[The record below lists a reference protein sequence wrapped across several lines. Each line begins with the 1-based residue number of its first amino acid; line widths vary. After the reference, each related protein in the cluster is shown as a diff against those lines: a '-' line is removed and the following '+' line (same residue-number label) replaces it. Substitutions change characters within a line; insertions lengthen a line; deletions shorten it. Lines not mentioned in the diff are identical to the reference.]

1 MDGRSPAPLPGYTR
15 DPTLASGRGRDAA
28 APGTPRATSQL
39 KVAGTP
45 ALRRAAVPPGRT
57 RPGPLPRTW
66 AASPY
71 LSRRRA
77 RRALPFASALPQDG
91 GRGRRAQPP
100 SALIGCGPRGAAR
113 PRPLPAGWLRR
124 GRATSAALCPQPR
137 APLPP
142 GAACAARSGNHPDP
156 NPGNHPNPGNYPDPH
171 PAPLFPPA
179 ATPGS
184 AIMAS
189 MEENFP
195 RGGIQKKP
203 AKGKTPKP
211 KSERDN
217 LFDVQHE
224 EKSQKRKRSQKDQ
237 EKQKRFKAD
246 KTVKA
251 AVKDNVMN
259 IGPLTVEALSE
270 GMLLL
275 GCIKEVSDYELA
287 ISLPNGLSGFVPVTQ
302 ISDAY
307 SKLLTKQVAQG
318 EVPEELNSL
327 PDIFSPGTLVR
338 CIVTSVEKSD
348 DGRRSVKLSIDPEKV
363 NKSLNSTALTAGMV
377 LSGSVL
383 SVEDHGYLID
393 IGIAGTHAFL
403 PHQKAKNYIKAVK
416 KGPDLKIGQNLNC
429 LIVEVK
435 NEGRVVSLSI
445 DRSEVA
451 ASIAT
456 ERQNWTLS
464 NLLPGL
470 VVKARVQKVFP
481 LGMKVTFLSYFT
493 GIVDFMHTD
502 PEKSMSYSP
511 DQVVKACVLSVHPTS
526 RAVRLT
532 LRPPFLHAGGA
543 PRQLPAQRMGA
554 VVEEATVKAFYK
566 QFGAIFELDDGTL
579 AFARLKHL
587 SKTRKSFK
595 PGAFQEGCKHKCRI
609 IAYSLMDEMCI
620 VSLKHQIIEARF
632 LQYQDI
638 HSGDVV
644 QGKVL
649 SLKPIGMQVKVA
661 DGIRGLVPSLH
672 LSDVILKQPEKK
684 YNIGDEVKCRVL
696 ECNPEG
702 KKLILTL
709 KKSLVQSKLPVLSNY
724 EDAKPGLITHGFVVC
739 AREFGCIVKFYN
751 DVKGL
756 VPKNELGSEPISC
769 PDKVFYEGQVLK
781 VMVLKC
787 EPQQERLL
795 LSFRLSSKPGPEDKW
810 KCTPKEK
817 QEVKYQIGEIVDVRI
832 LKKKDNGLEV
842 SILEDEDNVVAWIPM
857 LHLSDF
863 VDISKL
869 LWHCLREG
877 DVLPRVMYLS
887 AKGEHLILSRKSA
900 VISAVQEE
908 KVVRNFSEI
917 QPGMLL
923 TGYVR
928 NVMPFGVFVEFP
940 FGVTGLAPKVSMSDK
955 FVTDTKDHFV
965 VGQTV
970 IAKVMSTDEEKQRVL
985 LNLKVSE
992 CSSGD
997 SASESFDLLNQYF
1010 KELKEIR
1017 DLLRRGEPSIC
1028 ELVPG
1033 KRVHLVVQDVRED
1046 GSALFSGSPV
1056 TGLTVTATRYHLGD
1070 KNIAPG
1076 EKRKVLVLHVD
1087 ALTSEVYVS
1096 LREELLKQRPK
1107 RRLRENSQHS
1117 VVVEHITEHFA
1128 IASLLETG
1136 QLAAVPIA
1144 CHFNDTFRFDSEKL
1158 RVGQKISATLKA
1170 VKENNHGVLLAVQ
1183 GPAKKNVFVRVR
1195 NESETA
1201 LEEMLPAVKHSLS
1214 PGDVVTGT
1222 VKSVKPTHVT
1232 VAIDDKLTGSIH
1244 ASRILDEVP
1253 IGSFPTSTLKAG
1265 QKVTAR
1271 VIGGRDVNTH
1281 RCLPITHPHF
1291 TQSIPEL
1298 SIRPSEQEG
1307 EFTAMLNLKEE
1318 SSLKQLG
1325 LYNVGQIVTCFVKKY
1340 NMLKNWLEVEV
1351 APDIR
1356 GRVPHLLLSLS
1367 TKVLKHPEKSFK
1379 NGQAISATVTGTD
1392 ATERNLCLSLTGI
1405 QSLEQDT
1412 ISVGMVTKVTPH
1424 VGLTIALPGGKTG
1437 KVSIFHLNDTYTD
1450 NPLGNFKVGKIVRCY
1465 ILSNENGKIQL
1476 SLRQSR
1482 LNPKINSK
1490 VEDIEI
1496 TSIKDVKKGQL
1507 VRGYVKS
1514 ITPSGVFFGLSTSLL
1529 GRILFQN
1536 VSPYFVQKHSLYK
1549 KYLPEGKLLTAKVLG
1564 VNRKEKHIE
1573 LSLLPEDT
1581 GMPSVLPESLGLPQ
1595 YGAEKEKREADYEEK
1610 GEQPKLKTKKR
1621 RGNDESGQEAK
1632 PKKRK
1637 ICQADENDSG
1647 IEVYYREEEEDDQE
1661 EEAAKK
1667 KSMVRKPGEAPRLQ
1681 VSVGFSWEED
1691 NAMDIPVLDQKEESS
1706 ESSEDE
1712 EDTQS
1717 KLKKRTKK
1725 EKELEKQ
1732 KKEKELCKVEA
1743 ALMDPSRQPQS
1754 ADDFDRLVLG
1764 SPNSSILWLQYMAF
1778 HLQATEIEKARAV
1791 AERALKT
1798 ISFREEQEKLNV
1810 WVALLNL
1817 ENMYGTEETLM
1828 KVFERAV
1835 QYNEPLKVFQHL
1847 CDIYAS
1853 SEKYKQAEELYHTML
1868 KRFRQEKSVWLKYA
1882 SFLLKQGQAE
1892 ATHRLLERALKALP
1906 TKEHVDVI
1914 SRFAQ
1919 LEFHSGDTEHAKA
1932 LFESTLSSYPKRTD
1946 IWSIYMDI
1954 MIKHGSQKE
1963 VRDIFERVIHL
1974 SLAPKK
1980 MKFFFKRY
1988 LDYEKKFGTAES
2000 VLAVKRAAL
2009 EYVETKSSLAD
2020 T

>member
-1 MDGRSPAPLPGYTR
+1 
-15 DPTLASGRGRDAA
+15 
-28 APGTPRATSQL
+28 
-39 KVAGTP
+39 
-45 ALRRAAVPPGRT
+45 
-57 RPGPLPRTW
+57 
-66 AASPY
+66 
-71 LSRRRA
+71 
-77 RRALPFASALPQDG
+77 
-91 GRGRRAQPP
+91 
-100 SALIGCGPRGAAR
+100 
-113 PRPLPAGWLRR
+113 
-124 GRATSAALCPQPR
+124 
-137 APLPP
+137 
-142 GAACAARSGNHPDP
+142 
-156 NPGNHPNPGNYPDPH
+156 
-171 PAPLFPPA
+171 
-179 ATPGS
+179 
-184 AIMAS
+184 MAS

-203 AKGKTPKP
+203 AEGKTPKP
-211 KSERDN
+211 KLEKDN
-217 LFDVQHE
+217 LFDVRYFLTAFPLLSLTCQDTHSMVFFLL
-224 EKSQKRKRSQKDQ
+224 SQ
-237 EKQKRFKAD
+237 
-246 KTVKA
+246 
-251 AVKDNVMN
+251 
-259 IGPLTVEALSE
+259 ALSE

-275 GCIKEVSDYELA
+275 GCIKEVTDYELA
-287 ISLPNGLSGFVPVTQ
+287 VSLPNGLSGFVPVTQ

-307 SKLLTKQVAQG
+307 GKLLTKQVAQG
-318 EVPEELNSL
+318 ELLEELNSL
-327 PDIFSPGTLVR
+327 PDMFSPGTLVR
-338 CIVTSVEKSD
+338 CIVTSIEKGD
-348 DGRRSVKLSIDPEKV
+348 DGRRSVKLSIDPKKV
-363 NKSLNSTALTAGMV
+363 NKGLNSTALAAGML
-377 LSGSVL
+377 LSGSVM

-393 IGIAGTHAFL
+393 IGVTGTHAFL
-403 PHQKAKNYIKAVK
+403 PNQKAKTYIKALK

-435 NEGRVVSLSI
+435 NEGRVVCLSV

-470 VVKARVQKVFP
+470 VVKARVQKLAP
-481 LGMKVTFLSYFT
+481 LGMKLTFLSYFT
-493 GIVDFMHTD
+493 GIVDFMHMD

-511 DQVVKACVLSVHPTS
+511 DQVVRACVLSVHPTS
-526 RAVRLT
+526 RVVRLT
-532 LRPPFLHAGGA
+532 LLPSFLHAGGA
-543 PRQLPAQRMGA
+543 PRQLPGQRMGA
-554 VVEEATVKAFYK
+554 VLEEATVKAFYK
-566 QFGAIFELDDGTL
+566 QFGAVFELDDGTL

-595 PGAFQEGCKHKCRI
+595 PGAFKEGYKHKCRI
-609 IAYSLMDEMCI
+609 IDYSLMDEMCI
-620 VSLKHQIIEARF
+620 VSLKHQIIEAQF

-638 HSGDVV
+638 HTGDVV

-739 AREFGCIVKFYN
+739 AREFGCIMKFYN

-795 LSFRLSSKPGPEDKW
+795 LSFKLTSKPGPEDKW

-817 QEVKYQIGEIVDVRI
+817 QEIVDVKI
-832 LKKKDNGLEV
+832 CKKKDNGLEV

-863 VDISKL
+863 VATSKL
-869 LWHCLREG
+869 LWQSLQEG

-887 AKGEHLILSRKSA
+887 DKGENIHVFLIRKSA

-908 KVVRNFSEI
+908 QVVRSFSEI

-970 IAKVMSTDEEKQRVL
+970 IAKVMSIDEEKQRVL

-997 SASESFDLLNQYF
+997 SAAESFALLNQYF
-1010 KELKEIR
+1010 KELKEIK
-1017 DLLRRGEPSIC
+1017 DLLKRDPSIC

-1033 KRVHLVVQDVRED
+1033 KRVHLIVQDVRED
-1046 GSALFSGSPV
+1046 GSALFSGSPA
-1056 TGLTVTATRYHLGD
+1056 TGWTVTATRYHLGD
-1070 KNIAPG
+1070 KKIARG
-1076 EKRKVLVLHVD
+1076 EKRKALILHVD
-1087 ALTSEVYVS
+1087 ALKCEVYVS
-1096 LREELLKQRPK
+1096 LREELLKQKPK
-1107 RRLRENSQHS
+1107 RVKNSQHS
-1117 VVVEHITEHFA
+1117 AVVQHITEHFA
-1128 IASLLETG
+1128 VASLLETA

-1158 RVGQKISATLKA
+1158 RVGQTVSVTLKA
-1170 VKENNHGVLLAVQ
+1170 VKENHHGVLLAVQ

-1214 PGDVVTGT
+1214 PGDLVTGT

-1253 IGSFPTSTLKAG
+1253 IGSFPTSTLKTG

-1281 RCLPITHPHF
+1281 RCLPITHPHL
-1291 TQSIPEL
+1291 TQS
-1298 SIRPSEQEG
+1298 
-1307 EFTAMLNLKEE
+1307 
-1318 SSLKQLG
+1318 
-1325 LYNVGQIVTCFVKKY
+1325 Y

-1351 APDIR
+1351 GPDIR
-1356 GRVPHLLLSLS
+1356 GRVPLLLLSPN
-1367 TKVLKHPEKSFK
+1367 TKVLKHPEKVFK

-1392 ATERNLCLSLTGI
+1392 ASGTNLCLSLTGI
-1405 QSLEQDT
+1405 PSLEQGT
-1412 ISVGMVTKVTPH
+1412 ISVGMVMKVTPH
-1424 VGLTIALPGGKTG
+1424 TGLTIALPGGKTG
-1437 KVSIFHLNDTYTD
+1437 KVSIFHLNDTYTED
-1450 NPLGNFKVGKIVRCY
+1450 PLGNFKVGKIVRSVIVFLVPSSYKTSALTCN
-1465 ILSNENGKIQL
+1465 LFSF
-1476 SLRQSR
+1476 R

-1496 TSIKDVKKGQL
+1496 ESIKDVKKGQL

-1514 ITPSGVFFGLSTSLL
+1514 ISPSGVFVGSCPPPSTHFHLL
-1529 GRILFQN
+1529 
-1536 VSPYFVQKHSLYK
+1536 
-1549 KYLPEGKLLTAKVLG
+1549 
-1564 VNRKEKHIE
+1564 
-1573 LSLLPEDT
+1573 
-1581 GMPSVLPESLGLPQ
+1581 
-1595 YGAEKEKREADYEEK
+1595 
-1610 GEQPKLKTKKR
+1610 
-1621 RGNDESGQEAK
+1621 QEAK

-1637 ICQADENDSG
+1637 ISPADENDSG

-1667 KSMVRKPGEAPRLQ
+1667 KSKVRSL
-1681 VSVGFSWEED
+1681 EE
-1691 NAMDIPVLDQKEESS
+1691 NLSLKGPPVLLFQ
-1706 ESSEDE
+1706 
-1712 EDTQS
+1712 
-1717 KLKKRTKK
+1717 LKKRTKK

-1853 SEKYKQAEELYHTML
+1853 SEKYKQAEELYQTML

-1914 SRFAQ
+1914 SKFAQ
-1919 LEFHSGDTEHAKA
+1919 LEFHSGDTEHARA

-1946 IWSIYMDI
+1946 VWSIYMDI

>member
-1 MDGRSPAPLPGYTR
+1 
-15 DPTLASGRGRDAA
+15 
-28 APGTPRATSQL
+28 
-39 KVAGTP
+39 
-45 ALRRAAVPPGRT
+45 
-57 RPGPLPRTW
+57 
-66 AASPY
+66 
-71 LSRRRA
+71 
-77 RRALPFASALPQDG
+77 
-91 GRGRRAQPP
+91 
-100 SALIGCGPRGAAR
+100 
-113 PRPLPAGWLRR
+113 
-124 GRATSAALCPQPR
+124 
-137 APLPP
+137 
-142 GAACAARSGNHPDP
+142 
-156 NPGNHPNPGNYPDPH
+156 
-171 PAPLFPPA
+171 
-179 ATPGS
+179 
-184 AIMAS
+184 MAS

-203 AKGKTPKP
+203 TEGKTSNTKL
-211 KSERDN
+211 ERDN
-217 LFDVQHE
+217 LFDDKNILTIMLSMTCQDNHSMLLFLL
-224 EKSQKRKRSQKDQ
+224 SQ
-237 EKQKRFKAD
+237 
-246 KTVKA
+246 
-251 AVKDNVMN
+251 
-259 IGPLTVEALSE
+259 ALCE

-275 GCIKEVSDYELA
+275 GCIKEVSDYELVV
-287 ISLPNGLSGFVPVTQ
+287 SLPNGLSGFVPVTQ

-307 SKLLTKQVAQG
+307 SKLLSKQVAQG
-318 EVPEELNSL
+318 ELLEDLHSL
-327 PDIFSPGTLVR
+327 VDLYSPGTLVR
-338 CIVTSVEKSD
+338 CIVTTIEKSA
-348 DGRRSVKLSIDPEKV
+348 DGRRSIKLSIDPKKV
-363 NKSLNSTALTAGMV
+363 NKSLNASALASGML
-377 LSGSVL
+377 LSGFVS

-393 IGIAGTHAFL
+393 IGVNGTNAFL
-403 PHQKAKNYIKAVK
+403 PRQKAQNYIKTVK
-416 KGPDLKIGQNLNC
+416 KGSDLKIGQNLNC
-429 LIVEVK
+429 VIVEVK
-435 NEGRVVSLSI
+435 NGGRVVLLSI

-451 ASIAT
+451 SSLAT
-456 ERQNWTLS
+456 ERQNWSLS

-470 VVKARVQKVFP
+470 VVKARVQKVAP
-481 LGMKVTFLSYFT
+481 LGIKLSFLSFFT
-493 GIVDFMHTD
+493 GIVDFMHMD

-511 DQVVKACVLSVHPTS
+511 DQVVKACIISINPTTKV
-526 RAVRLT
+526 VRLT
-532 LRPPFLHAGGA
+532 LRQAFLHPGGS
-543 PRQLPAQRMGA
+543 PNQISNDRIGA
-554 VVEEATVKAFYK
+554 VVEESTVKAFYK
-566 QFGAIFELDDGTL
+566 QFGAVFELDDGTL

-595 PGAFQEGCKHKCRI
+595 PGAFKAGCKHKCRI
-609 IAYSLMDEMCI
+609 IDYSLMDEMCI
-620 VSLKHQIIEARF
+620 VSLKYQIIEARF

-638 HSGDVV
+638 HTGDVL
-644 QGKVL
+644 QGKVFA
-649 SLKPIGMQVKVA
+649 LKPIGMQVKVTDA
-661 DGIRGLVPSLH
+661 IKGLVPSMH
-672 LSDVILKQPEKK
+672 LADVILKQPEKK
-684 YNIGDEVKCRVL
+684 YNIGDQVRCRVL
-696 ECNPEG
+696 ECNPAG

-709 KKSLVQSKLPVLSNY
+709 KKNLVQSKLPVLSNY

-756 VPKNELGSEPISC
+756 VPKNELSSEPISC
-769 PDKVFYEGQVLK
+769 PDEVFHEGQVVK

-787 EPQQERLL
+787 EPEQERLL
-795 LSFRLSSKPGPEDKW
+795 LSFRLSNKPALDDR
-810 KCTPKEK
+810 KECQNK
-817 QEVKYQIGEIVDVRI
+817 GDTWSFISLYLFSFQMVDVKI
-832 LKKKDNGLEV
+832 LKKRDNGLEV
-842 SILEDEDNVVAWIPM
+842 SVLEDEGNVIASIPTV
-857 LHLSDF
+857 HLSDF
-863 VDISKL
+863 VATCKL
-869 LWHCLREG
+869 LWHCLQEG
-877 DVLPRVMYLS
+877 DVLPRVMCLS
-887 AKGEHLILSRKSA
+887 DNGERIILSRKSA

-908 KVVRNFSEI
+908 QVVRNFSEI

-970 IAKVMSTDEEKQRVL
+970 IAKVMSIDEEKQRVL

-997 SASESFDLLNQYF
+997 SAAESFALLNQYF
-1010 KELKEIR
+1010 KEMKEIR
-1017 DLLRRGEPSIC
+1017 NLLRRRGESSMTQGLC

-1033 KRVHLVVQDVRED
+1033 KELQLVVQDVKED
-1046 GSALFSGSPV
+1046 GSALFSGGCV
-1056 TGLTVTATRYHLGD
+1056 TGLTVTATRYHLGGQGF
-1070 KNIAPG
+1070 KTKA
-1076 EKRKVLVLHVD
+1076 LVLHVD
-1087 ALTSEVYVS
+1087 ALASKVYVS
-1096 LREELLKQRPK
+1096 LREELLKRRAKQR
-1107 RRLRENSQHS
+1107 LTENSQHYAI
-1117 VVVEHITEHFA
+1117 VQHIAEEFA
-1128 IASLLETG
+1128 IMSLETG
-1136 QLAAVPIA
+1136 QLAAIPIA
-1144 CHFNDTFRFDSEKL
+1144 SHFNDTFRFDSEKL
-1158 RVGQKISATLKA
+1158 KVGQTISATLKA
-1170 VKENNHGVLLAVQ
+1170 VKENDHGLLLAVQ
-1183 GPAKKNVFVRVR
+1183 GAAKKNVFVRVR

-1201 LEEMLPAVKHSLS
+1201 LEEVLAAVKHSLS
-1214 PGDVVTGT
+1214 LGDVVTGT

-1253 IGSFPTSTLKAG
+1253 IGSFPTFTLKAG

-1271 VIGGRDVNTH
+1271 VVGGRDVNTH
-1281 RCLPITHPHF
+1281 RYLPITHPHF
-1291 TQSIPEL
+1291 TRSIPEL
-1298 SIRPSEQEG
+1298 SIRPRSHVV
-1307 EFTAMLNLKEE
+1307 
-1318 SSLKQLG
+1318 SSGYVLSSQ
-1325 LYNVGQIVTCFVKKY
+1325 YNI
-1340 NMLKNWLEVEV
+1340 LKNWLEVEV

-1392 ATERNLCLSLTGI
+1392 VTETNLYLSLTGI
-1405 QSLEQDT
+1405 QSLEQGT
-1412 ISVGMVTKVTPH
+1412 ITVGMVTKVTPH
-1424 VGLTIALPGGKTG
+1424 IGLTIALPGGKTG
-1437 KVSIFHLNDTYTD
+1437 KVSIFHLSDTYMED
-1450 NPLGNFKVGKIVRCY
+1450 PLGDFKAGKIVRCY

-1482 LNPKINSK
+1482 LNPKSKSK
-1490 VEDIEI
+1490 VEDVEI
-1496 TSIKDVKKGQL
+1496 TCIKDVKKGQL

-1514 ITPSGVFFGLSTSLL
+1514 ITSSGVFFGLSPSLL

-1536 VSPYFVQKHSLYK
+1536 VSPYFVQKHSLYE

-1564 VNRKEKHIE
+1564 VNGKEKHIE

-1581 GMPSVLPESLGLPQ
+1581 GMPSILPESLGLPR
-1595 YGAEKEKREADYEEK
+1595 YDAEEEKREADAREK
-1610 GEQPKLKTKKR
+1610 REQLKVKTKR
-1621 RGNDESGQEAK
+1621 RIRNSESEQAK

-1637 ICQADENDSG
+1637 ICPTDENDSG

-1661 EEAAKK
+1661 QEADKK
-1667 KSMVRKPGEAPRLQ
+1667 KSKCLLYSSPSFLLFQRKKQ
-1681 VSVGFSWEED
+1681 
-1691 NAMDIPVLDQKEESS
+1691 
-1706 ESSEDE
+1706 
-1712 EDTQS
+1712 
-1717 KLKKRTKK
+1717 TKK

-1732 KKEKELCKVEA
+1732 KKEKELCKLEA

-1754 ADDFDRLVLG
+1754 ADDFDRLVLS

-1882 SFLLKQGQAE
+1882 SFLLKQGQTE
-1892 ATHRLLERALKALP
+1892 ATHRLLERAVKALP

-1919 LEFHSGDTEHAKA
+1919 LEFRFGDAEHAKA

-1946 IWSIYMDI
+1946 IWSIYIDI

-1963 VRDIFERVIHL
+1963 VRDIFERVVHL

-1980 MKFFFKRY
+1980 MKFLFKRY
-1988 LDYEKKFGTAES
+1988 LDYEKKFGTTES

-2020 T
+2020 I

>member
-1 MDGRSPAPLPGYTR
+1 
-15 DPTLASGRGRDAA
+15 
-28 APGTPRATSQL
+28 
-39 KVAGTP
+39 
-45 ALRRAAVPPGRT
+45 
-57 RPGPLPRTW
+57 
-66 AASPY
+66 
-71 LSRRRA
+71 
-77 RRALPFASALPQDG
+77 
-91 GRGRRAQPP
+91 
-100 SALIGCGPRGAAR
+100 
-113 PRPLPAGWLRR
+113 
-124 GRATSAALCPQPR
+124 
-137 APLPP
+137 
-142 GAACAARSGNHPDP
+142 
-156 NPGNHPNPGNYPDPH
+156 
-171 PAPLFPPA
+171 
-179 ATPGS
+179 
-184 AIMAS
+184 MAS

-203 AKGKTPKP
+203 AEGKTPKP
-211 KSERDN
+211 KLEKDN
-217 LFDVQHE
+217 LFDVLTAFPLLSLTCQDTHSMVFFLL
-224 EKSQKRKRSQKDQ
+224 SQ
-237 EKQKRFKAD
+237 
-246 KTVKA
+246 
-251 AVKDNVMN
+251 
-259 IGPLTVEALSE
+259 ALSE

-275 GCIKEVSDYELA
+275 GCIKEVTDYELA
-287 ISLPNGLSGFVPVTQ
+287 VSLPNGLSGFVPVTQ

-307 SKLLTKQVAQG
+307 GKLLTKQVAQG
-318 EVPEELNSL
+318 ELLEELNSL
-327 PDIFSPGTLVR
+327 PDMFSPGTLVR
-338 CIVTSVEKSD
+338 CIVTSIEKGD
-348 DGRRSVKLSIDPEKV
+348 DGRRSVKLSIDPKKV
-363 NKSLNSTALTAGMV
+363 NKGLNSTALAAGML
-377 LSGSVL
+377 LSGSVM

-393 IGIAGTHAFL
+393 IGVTGTHAFL
-403 PHQKAKNYIKAVK
+403 PNQKAKTYIKALK

-435 NEGRVVSLSI
+435 NEGRVVCLSV

-470 VVKARVQKVFP
+470 VVKARVQKLAP
-481 LGMKVTFLSYFT
+481 LGMKLTFLSYFT
-493 GIVDFMHTD
+493 GIVDFMHMD

-511 DQVVKACVLSVHPTS
+511 DQVVRACVLSVHPTS
-526 RAVRLT
+526 RVVRLT
-532 LRPPFLHAGGA
+532 LLPSFLHAGGA
-543 PRQLPAQRMGA
+543 PRQLPGQRMGA
-554 VVEEATVKAFYK
+554 VLEEATVKAFYK
-566 QFGAIFELDDGTL
+566 QFGAVFELDDGTL
-579 AFARLKHL
+579 AFARVSLKHL

-595 PGAFQEGCKHKCRI
+595 PGAFKEGYKHKCRI
-609 IAYSLMDEMCI
+609 IDYSLMDEMCI
-620 VSLKHQIIEARF
+620 VSLKHQIIEAQF

-638 HSGDVV
+638 HTGDVV

-739 AREFGCIVKFYN
+739 AREFGCIMKFYN

-795 LSFRLSSKPGPEDKW
+795 LSFKLTSKPGPEDKW

-817 QEVKYQIGEIVDVRI
+817 QEVKCQIGEIVDVKI
-832 LKKKDNGLEV
+832 CKKKDNGLEV

-863 VDISKL
+863 VATSKL
-869 LWHCLREG
+869 LWQSLQEG

-887 AKGEHLILSRKSA
+887 DKGENIILSRKSA

-908 KVVRNFSEI
+908 QVVRSFSEI

-970 IAKVMSTDEEKQRVL
+970 IAKVMSIDEEKQRVL

-997 SASESFDLLNQYF
+997 SAAESFALLNQYF
-1010 KELKEIR
+1010 KELKEIK
-1017 DLLRRGEPSIC
+1017 DLLKR
-1028 ELVPG
+1028 G
-1033 KRVHLVVQDVRED
+1033 KRLILHCHQDII
-1046 GSALFSGSPV
+1046 SLFSFV
-1056 TGLTVTATRYHLGD
+1056 D
-1070 KNIAPG
+1070 KKIARG
-1076 EKRKVLVLHVD
+1076 EKRKALILHVD
-1087 ALTSEVYVS
+1087 ALKCEVYVS
-1096 LREELLKQRPK
+1096 LREELLKQKPK
-1107 RRLRENSQHS
+1107 RVKNSQHS
-1117 VVVEHITEHFA
+1117 AVVQHITEHFA
-1128 IASLLETG
+1128 VASLLETA

-1158 RVGQKISATLKA
+1158 RVGQTVSVTLKA
-1170 VKENNHGVLLAVQ
+1170 VKENHHGVLLAVQ

-1214 PGDVVTGT
+1214 PGDLVTGT

-1253 IGSFPTSTLKAG
+1253 IGSFPTSTLKTG

-1281 RCLPITHPHF
+1281 RWEIMLLLLEECTGGN
-1291 TQSIPEL
+1291 
-1298 SIRPSEQEG
+1298 RPKLEIEG

-1318 SSLKQLG
+1318 NSLKELG
-1325 LYNVGQIVTCFVKKY
+1325 LYNVGQTITCFVKKY

-1351 APDIR
+1351 GPDIR
-1356 GRVPHLLLSLS
+1356 GRVPLLLLSPN
-1367 TKVLKHPEKSFK
+1367 TKVLKHPEKVFK

-1392 ATERNLCLSLTGI
+1392 ASGTNLCLSLTGI
-1405 QSLEQDT
+1405 PSLEQGT
-1412 ISVGMVTKVTPH
+1412 ISVGMVMKVTPH
-1424 VGLTIALPGGKTG
+1424 TGLTIALPGGKTG
-1437 KVSIFHLNDTYTD
+1437 KVSIFHLNDTYTED
-1450 NPLGNFKVGKIVRCY
+1450 PLGNFKVGKIVRSVITSALTCN
-1465 ILSNENGKIQL
+1465 LFSF
-1476 SLRQSR
+1476 R

-1496 TSIKDVKKGQL
+1496 ESIKDVKKGQL

-1514 ITPSGVFFGLSTSLL
+1514 ISPSGVFEGLKEVQVLAVIVNTLIFSYSSVLL
-1529 GRILFQN
+1529 
-1536 VSPYFVQKHSLYK
+1536 
-1549 KYLPEGKLLTAKVLG
+1549 LLVIHHR
-1564 VNRKEKHIE
+1564 VDRKEKHIE

-1595 YGAEKEKREADYEEK
+1595 YGAEEEKREEDNEEK
-1610 GEQPKLKTKKR
+1610 REDPKLKTKKR
-1621 RGNDESGQEAK
+1621 RGNDESH
-1632 PKKRK
+1632 
-1637 ICQADENDSG
+1637 
-1647 IEVYYREEEEDDQE
+1647 
-1661 EEAAKK
+1661 
-1667 KSMVRKPGEAPRLQ
+1667 Q
-1681 VSVGFSWEED
+1681 VWCLPFLSP
-1691 NAMDIPVLDQKEESS
+1691 PVLLFQ
-1706 ESSEDE
+1706 
-1712 EDTQS
+1712 
-1717 KLKKRTKK
+1717 LKKRTKK

-1853 SEKYKQAEELYHTML
+1853 SEKYKQAEELYQTML

-1914 SRFAQ
+1914 SKFAQ
-1919 LEFHSGDTEHAKA
+1919 LEFHSGDTEHARA

-1946 IWSIYMDI
+1946 VWSIYMDI

>member
-1 MDGRSPAPLPGYTR
+1 
-15 DPTLASGRGRDAA
+15 
-28 APGTPRATSQL
+28 
-39 KVAGTP
+39 
-45 ALRRAAVPPGRT
+45 
-57 RPGPLPRTW
+57 
-66 AASPY
+66 
-71 LSRRRA
+71 
-77 RRALPFASALPQDG
+77 
-91 GRGRRAQPP
+91 
-100 SALIGCGPRGAAR
+100 
-113 PRPLPAGWLRR
+113 
-124 GRATSAALCPQPR
+124 
-137 APLPP
+137 
-142 GAACAARSGNHPDP
+142 
-156 NPGNHPNPGNYPDPH
+156 
-171 PAPLFPPA
+171 
-179 ATPGS
+179 
-184 AIMAS
+184 MAS

-203 AKGKTPKP
+203 KEDKTPKL
-211 KSERDN
+211 KLERDN

-224 EKSQKRKRSQKDQ
+224 KQSQKRKRSQTDQ
-237 EKQKRFKAD
+237 GKQKKFKAD
-246 KTVKA
+246 KIA
-251 AVKDNVMN
+251 PAKDNVN
-259 IGPLTVEALSE
+259 IEPLVIEDLCE

-275 GCIKEVSDYELA
+275 GCIKEVSDYELV

-307 SKLLTKQVAQG
+307 SKMLSKQVAQG
-318 EVPEELNSL
+318 ELLEDLNSL
-327 PDIFSPGTLVR
+327 LDMYSPGTLVR
-338 CIVTSVEKSD
+338 CVVTSAEKSA
-348 DGRRSVKLSIDPEKV
+348 DGRRSIKLSINPKKV
-363 NKSLNSTALTAGMV
+363 NKGLNASSLASGML
-377 LSGSVL
+377 LSGFVS

-393 IGIAGTHAFL
+393 IGVSGTHAFL
-403 PHQKAKNYIKAVK
+403 PRQKAQNYIKALK
-416 KGPDLKIGQNLNC
+416 RGPDLKIGQNLNC
-429 LIVEVK
+429 VIVEVK
-435 NEGRVVSLSI
+435 NGGRVVRLSV

-451 ASIAT
+451 ASLAT
-456 ERQNWTLS
+456 EQQNWALS

-470 VVKARVQKVFP
+470 VVKARVQKVAP
-481 LGMKVTFLSYFT
+481 LGIKLSFLSSFT
-493 GIVDFMHTD
+493 GVVDFMHMD
-502 PEKSMSYSP
+502 PEKSMNYSP
-511 DQVVKACVLSVHPTS
+511 DQVMKACILSIHPTS
-526 RAVRLT
+526 KVVRLT
-532 LRPPFLHAGGA
+532 LRQAFLHPGGS
-543 PRQLPAQRMGA
+543 PNQLSNDRMGA
-554 VVEEATVKAFYK
+554 VVKESTVKAFYK
-566 QFGAIFELDDGTL
+566 QFGAVFELDDGTL

-595 PGAFQEGCKHKCRI
+595 PGSFKTGCKHRCRI
-609 IAYSLMDEMCI
+609 IDYSLMDEMCI
-620 VSLKHQIIEARF
+620 VSLKSHVIAARF

-638 HSGDVV
+638 HTGDVV
-644 QGKVL
+644 QGKVFAM
-649 SLKPIGMQVKVA
+649 KHIGMQVKVT
-661 DGIRGLVPSLH
+661 DGIKGLVPSMH
-672 LSDVILKQPEKK
+672 LADVILKQPEKK
-684 YNIGDEVKCRVL
+684 YSIGDEVKCRVL
-696 ECNPEG
+696 ECNPAG

-709 KKSLVQSKLPVLSNY
+709 KKSLVQSKLPILSNY

-756 VPKNELGSEPISC
+756 VPKNELSSEPISC
-769 PDKVFYEGQVLK
+769 PDKVFHEGQVVK

-787 EPQQERLL
+787 EPEQERLL
-795 LSFRLSSKPGPEDKW
+795 LSFRLSSQSAPEDK
-810 KCTPKEK
+810 KECTAKEK
-817 QEVKYQIGEIVDVRI
+817 REVKYQIGEMVDVKV

-842 SILEDEDNVVAWIPM
+842 SILEDEGNVIAGIPTA
-857 LHLSDF
+857 HLSDF
-863 VDISKL
+863 VPTCKL
-869 LWHCLREG
+869 LWHCLQEG
-877 DVLPRVMYLS
+877 DVLPRLMCLS
-887 AKGEHLILSRKSA
+887 DKGERIILSRKSA

-908 KVVRNFSEI
+908 QVVRSFSEI

-970 IAKVMSTDEEKQRVL
+970 VAKVMSIDEEKQRVL

-997 SASESFDLLNQYF
+997 SAAESFALLNQYF
-1010 KELKEIR
+1010 KEIKEIR
-1017 DLLRRGEPSIC
+1017 NLLRRRGEPSAAQGLC
-1028 ELVPG
+1028 ELLPG
-1033 KRVHLVVQDVRED
+1033 KELQLVVQDVKED
-1046 GSALFSGSPV
+1046 GSAVFSGSCV
-1056 TGLTVTATRYHLGD
+1056 TGLTVIATRYHLGD

-1076 EKRKVLVLHVD
+1076 EKTKVLVLHVD
-1087 ALTSEVYVS
+1087 ALTSKVYVS
-1096 LREELLKQRPK
+1096 LREELLKQPAK
-1107 RRLRENSQHS
+1107 QLLTENSQHS
-1117 VVVEHITEHFA
+1117 AIVQHVAEEFA
-1128 IASLLETG
+1128 IVSLLETG

-1144 CHFNDTFRFDSEKL
+1144 SHLNDTFRFDSEKL
-1158 RVGQKISATLKA
+1158 KVGQIISATLKV
-1170 VKENNHGVLLAVQ
+1170 VKESDHGILLAVQ
-1183 GPAKKNVFVRVR
+1183 GRAKKDVFVRVR

-1201 LEEMLPAVKHSLS
+1201 LEEVLATVKHSLS
-1214 PGDVVTGT
+1214 LGDIVTGT

-1253 IGSFPTSTLKAG
+1253 IGSFPTCTLKAG

-1281 RCLPITHPHF
+1281 RYLPITHPHF

-1298 SIRPSEQEG
+1298 SIRPSEIEG
-1307 EFTAMLNLKEE
+1307 KVTAMLNLKEDNG
-1318 SSLKQLG
+1318 LKKTG
-1325 LYNVGQIVTCFVKKY
+1325 LYNVGQTVTCFVKKY
-1340 NMLKNWLEVEV
+1340 NILKNWLEVEV
-1351 APDIR
+1351 APHIR
-1356 GRVPHLLLSLS
+1356 GRVPHLLLSLN
-1367 TKVLKHPEKSFK
+1367 TKILKHPEKSFK

-1392 ATERNLCLSLTGI
+1392 VTETKLCLSLTGI
-1405 QSLEQDT
+1405 QSLEQGSIT
-1412 ISVGMVTKVTPH
+1412 VGMVTKVIPH
-1424 VGLTIALPGGKTG
+1424 IGLTIALPGGKTG
-1437 KVSIFHLNDTYTD
+1437 KVSIFHLNDTYMD
-1450 NPLGNFKVGKIVRCY
+1450 NPLGDFKVGKIVRCY
-1465 ILSNENGKIQL
+1465 ILSHENGKIQL

-1482 LNPKINSK
+1482 LNPKNNSK
-1490 VEDIEI
+1490 VEDAEI
-1496 TSIKDVKKGQL
+1496 TCIKDVKKGQL

-1514 ITPSGVFFGLSTSLL
+1514 VTSSGVFFGLSASLL

-1564 VNRKEKHIE
+1564 VNGKEKHIE
-1573 LSLLPEDT
+1573 LSLLPKDT
-1581 GMPSVLPESLGLPQ
+1581 GMPSILPESLGLPR
-1595 YGAEKEKREADYEEK
+1595 YDAEEDKREADDREKREEL
-1610 GEQPKLKTKKR
+1610 KLKTKR
-1621 RGNDESGQEAK
+1621 RRENSESEKAK

-1637 ICQADENDSG
+1637 MCPADENDSG
-1647 IEVYYREEEEDDQE
+1647 IEVYYREEEDDDQE
-1661 EEAAKK
+1661 EEAAEK
-1667 KSMVRKPGEAPRLQ
+1667 KSKVRKPGEAPRLQ
-1681 VSVGFSWEED
+1681 VSTGFTWDED
-1691 NAMDIPVLDQKEESS
+1691 INATDTAVLNQKEESS
-1706 ESSEDE
+1706 ESDE
-1712 EDTQS
+1712 EEDPQL
-1717 KLKKRTKK
+1717 KLKKQTKK

-1732 KKEKELCKVEA
+1732 KKEKELCKLEA

-1754 ADDFDRLVLG
+1754 ADDFDRLVLS
-1764 SPNSSILWLQYMAF
+1764 SPNSSIVWLQYMAF

-1798 ISFREEQEKLNV
+1798 ICFREEQEKLNV

-1847 CDIYAS
+1847 CDIYAN

-1882 SFLLKQGQAE
+1882 SFLLKQGQTE

-1919 LEFHSGDTEHAKA
+1919 LEFRFGDPEHAKA

-1963 VRDIFERVIHL
+1963 IRDIFERVIHL

-1988 LDYEKKFGTAES
+1988 LDYEKKFGTTES

-2009 EYVETKSSLAD
+2009 EYVETRSSLVE

>member
-1 MDGRSPAPLPGYTR
+1 
-15 DPTLASGRGRDAA
+15 
-28 APGTPRATSQL
+28 
-39 KVAGTP
+39 
-45 ALRRAAVPPGRT
+45 
-57 RPGPLPRTW
+57 
-66 AASPY
+66 
-71 LSRRRA
+71 
-77 RRALPFASALPQDG
+77 
-91 GRGRRAQPP
+91 
-100 SALIGCGPRGAAR
+100 
-113 PRPLPAGWLRR
+113 
-124 GRATSAALCPQPR
+124 
-137 APLPP
+137 
-142 GAACAARSGNHPDP
+142 
-156 NPGNHPNPGNYPDPH
+156 
-171 PAPLFPPA
+171 
-179 ATPGS
+179 
-184 AIMAS
+184 MAS
-189 MEENFP
+189 VEENFP
-195 RGGIQKKP
+195 RGGVQKKP
-203 AKGKTPKP
+203 TEGKKVNS
-211 KSERDN
+211 KLERDN
-217 LFDVQHE
+217 LFDVHHE
-224 EKSQKRKRSQKDQ
+224 EQSQKRKRNQRDQ
-237 EKQKRFKAD
+237 GKQKKFKTD
-246 KTVKA
+246 KIA
-251 AVKDNVMN
+251 AAKDNVVN
-259 IGPLTVEALSE
+259 IEPLAIEALCE

-275 GCIKEVSDYELA
+275 GCVKEASDYELV

-307 SKLLTKQVAQG
+307 SKMLTKEVAQG
-318 EVPEELNSL
+318 ELLEDLHSL
-327 PDIFSPGTLVR
+327 SDMYSPGTLVR
-338 CIVTSVEKSD
+338 CIVTSVEKNA
-348 DGRRSVKLSIDPEKV
+348 DGRRSIKLSIDPKKV
-363 NKSLNSTALTAGMV
+363 NKGLNASALASGML
-377 LSGSVL
+377 LSGFVS

-393 IGIAGTHAFL
+393 IGVSGTHAFL
-403 PHQKAKNYIKAVK
+403 PRQKAQNYIKAVK
-416 KGPDLKIGQNLNC
+416 RGSDLKIGQNLNC
-429 LIVEVK
+429 VIVEVK
-435 NEGRVVSLSI
+435 NEGRVVRLTI

-451 ASIAT
+451 ASLAT
-456 ERQNWTLS
+456 EQQNWTLS

-470 VVKARVQKVFP
+470 VVKARVQKVTP
-481 LGMKVTFLSYFT
+481 LGIKLSFLSSFT
-493 GIVDFMHTD
+493 GIVDFIHTD
-502 PEKSMSYSP
+502 PEKSMNYAP
-511 DQVVKACVLSVHPTS
+511 DQVVKACILSIHPTS
-526 RAVRLT
+526 KVVRLT
-532 LRPPFLHAGGA
+532 LRQSFLHPGGS
-543 PRQLPAQRMGA
+543 PNQLSSDRMGA

-566 QFGAIFELDDGTL
+566 QFGAVFELDDGSL

-587 SKTRKSFK
+587 SKTRKSLK
-595 PGAFQEGCKHKCRI
+595 PGAFKAGCKHKCRI
-609 IAYSLMDEMCI
+609 IDYSLMDEMSV
-620 VSLKHQIIEARF
+620 VSLKYQIIEARF

-638 HSGDVV
+638 HVGDVV

-649 SLKPIGMQVKVA
+649 ALKPIGMQVKVA
-661 DGIRGLVPSLH
+661 DGIKGLVPSLH
-672 LSDVILKQPEKK
+672 LANVILKQPEKK
-684 YNIGDEVKCRVL
+684 FNIGDELKCRVL
-696 ECNPEG
+696 ECNPAG

-709 KKSLVQSKLPVLSNY
+709 KKSLVQSKLPVLSCY

-739 AREFGCIVKFYN
+739 ARDFGCIVKFYN

-756 VPKNELGSEPISC
+756 VPKNELSSEPISC
-769 PDKVFYEGQVLK
+769 PDQVFHEGQVVK

-795 LSFRLSSKPGPEDKW
+795 LSFRLSSKPTLEEK
-810 KCTPKEK
+810 KECTPKKK
-817 QEVKYQIGEIVDVRI
+817 QEVKYQIGEMVDVKV
-832 LKKKDNGLEV
+832 LKKKDNVLEV
-842 SILEDEDNVVAWIPM
+842 SILEDEGNVTAMIPTV
-857 LHLSDF
+857 HLSDF
-863 VDISKL
+863 GANCKL
-869 LWHCLREG
+869 LWHCLQEG
-877 DVLPRVMYLS
+877 DVLPRVMCLS
-887 AKGEHLILSRKSA
+887 DKGEHIVLSRKSA
-900 VISAVQEE
+900 VISAVQDEQ
-908 KVVRNFSEI
+908 VVRCFSEI

-970 IAKVMSTDEEKQRVL
+970 IAKVMSIDEEKQRVL

-997 SASESFDLLNQYF
+997 SAAESFALLNQYF

-1017 DLLRRGEPSIC
+1017 NFLRRRGESNTAQGLC

-1033 KRVHLVVQDVRED
+1033 KELQLVVQDVKED
-1046 GSALFSGSPV
+1046 GSALFSGSCV
-1056 TGLTVTATRYHLGD
+1056 TGLTVTATRYHVGD
-1070 KNIAPG
+1070 KSIAPG
-1076 EKRKVLVLHVD
+1076 KKTKALVLHVD
-1087 ALTSEVYVS
+1087 ALTSKVYVS
-1096 LREELLKQRPK
+1096 LREEVLKQK
-1107 RRLRENSQHS
+1107 TKQRLTENSQHS
-1117 VVVEHITEHFA
+1117 AVVQHIAEEFA
-1128 IASLLETG
+1128 IVSLEAG

-1144 CHFNDTFRFDSEKL
+1144 SHFNDTFRFDSEKL
-1158 RVGQKISATLKA
+1158 KVGQTISATLKV
-1170 VKENNHGVLLAVQ
+1170 VKMNDHGVLLAVQ

-1201 LEEMLPAVKHSLS
+1201 SEEMLTAVKHSLS
-1214 PGDVVTGT
+1214 LGDIVTGT

-1244 ASRILDEVP
+1244 ASRILDDVP
-1253 IGSFPTSTLKAG
+1253 IGSFPTNTLKAG

-1281 RCLPITHPHF
+1281 RYLPITHPHF
-1291 TQSIPEL
+1291 TRSVPEL
-1298 SIRPSEQEG
+1298 SIRPSEMEG
-1307 EFTAMLNLKEE
+1307 EVTAMLNLKED
-1318 SSLKQLG
+1318 SSLKKLG
-1325 LYNVGQIVTCFVKKY
+1325 LYDVGQTVTCFVKKY
-1340 NMLKNWLEVEV
+1340 NILKNWLEVEV

-1356 GRVPHLLLSLS
+1356 GRVPLLLLSLN

-1379 NGQAISATVTGTD
+1379 NGQAISATVTGTNV
-1392 ATERNLCLSLTGI
+1392 TETNLCLSLTGI
-1405 QSLEQDT
+1405 QSLAQDT
-1412 ISVGMVTKVTPH
+1412 ITVGMVTKVTPH
-1424 VGLTIALPGGKTG
+1424 AGLTVALPGGKTG
-1437 KVSIFHLNDTYTD
+1437 KVSVFHLSDTFTE
-1450 NPLGNFKVGKIVRCY
+1450 NPLSDFKLGKIVRCY

-1482 LNPKINSK
+1482 LNPKSNSK
-1490 VEDIEI
+1490 VKDVEI
-1496 TSIKDVKKGQL
+1496 TCINDVKKDQL

-1514 ITPSGVFFGLSTSLL
+1514 VTPSGVFFGLSTSVL

-1536 VSPYFVQKHSLYK
+1536 VSPYFVQKHSLYE

-1564 VNRKEKHIE
+1564 VNGKGKHVE

-1581 GMPSVLPESLGLPQ
+1581 GMPSILPESLGLPR
-1595 YGAEKEKREADYEEK
+1595 YDAEEEKKEADDQEKREELK
-1610 GEQPKLKTKKR
+1610 MKTKRKR
-1621 RGNDESGQEAK
+1621 RNSEREQDVK

-1637 ICQADENDSG
+1637 ICPADESDSG
-1647 IEVYYREEEEDDQE
+1647 IEVYYREEDDDDEQEED
-1661 EEAAKK
+1661 AAKK
-1667 KSMVRKPGEAPRLQ
+1667 QSKLKKRGEAPRLQ
-1681 VSVGFSWEED
+1681 VSTAFTWVED
-1691 NAMDIPVLDQKEESS
+1691 MDAMNLPVLNQKEESS
-1706 ESSEDE
+1706 ESEEE
-1712 EDTQS
+1712 EDPQS
-1717 KLKKRTKK
+1717 KLKKQTKK

-1732 KKEKELCKVEA
+1732 KKEKELCKLEA
-1743 ALMDPSRQPQS
+1743 ALMDPNRQPQS
-1754 ADDFDRLVLG
+1754 ADDFDRLVLS

-1798 ISFREEQEKLNV
+1798 ICFREEQEKLNV

-1847 CDIYAS
+1847 CDIYAN

-1882 SFLLKQGQAE
+1882 SFLLKQGQID

-1919 LEFHSGDTEHAKA
+1919 LEFRFGDSDHAKA

-1988 LDYEKKFGTAES
+1988 LDYEKKFGTTES

>member
-1 MDGRSPAPLPGYTR
+1 
-15 DPTLASGRGRDAA
+15 
-28 APGTPRATSQL
+28 
-39 KVAGTP
+39 
-45 ALRRAAVPPGRT
+45 
-57 RPGPLPRTW
+57 
-66 AASPY
+66 
-71 LSRRRA
+71 
-77 RRALPFASALPQDG
+77 
-91 GRGRRAQPP
+91 
-100 SALIGCGPRGAAR
+100 
-113 PRPLPAGWLRR
+113 
-124 GRATSAALCPQPR
+124 
-137 APLPP
+137 
-142 GAACAARSGNHPDP
+142 
-156 NPGNHPNPGNYPDPH
+156 
-171 PAPLFPPA
+171 
-179 ATPGS
+179 
-184 AIMAS
+184 MAS
-189 MEENFP
+189 TEENFP

-203 AKGKTPKP
+203 TEGKKP
-211 KSERDN
+211 NLKLERDN
-217 LFDVQHE
+217 LFDVHHE
-224 EKSQKRKRSQKDQ
+224 EQSQKRKRSQNDQ
-237 EKQKRFKAD
+237 RKQKKFKTD
-246 KTVKA
+246 KTA
-251 AVKDNVMN
+251 AAKDNIVN
-259 IGPLTVEALSE
+259 IEPLTIEALCE

-275 GCIKEVSDYELA
+275 GCIKEVSDYELV
-287 ISLPNGLSGFVPVTQ
+287 ISLPNGLTGFVPVTQ

-307 SKLLTKQVAQG
+307 SKMLTKEVAQG
-318 EVPEELNSL
+318 ELLEDLHSL
-327 PDIFSPGTLVR
+327 ADMYSPGTLVR
-338 CIVTSVEKSD
+338 CIVTSVEKNA
-348 DGRRSVKLSIDPEKV
+348 DGRRSIKLSIDPKKV
-363 NKSLNSTALTAGMV
+363 NKGLNTSALASGML
-377 LSGSVL
+377 LSGFVS

-393 IGIAGTHAFL
+393 IGVNGTHAFL
-403 PHQKAKNYIKAVK
+403 PHQKAQNYIKAINR
-416 KGPDLKIGQNLNC
+416 GSDLKIGQNLSC
-429 LIVEVK
+429 VIVEVK
-435 NEGRVVSLSI
+435 NEGRVVCLSI

-451 ASIAT
+451 ASLAT
-456 ERQNWTLS
+456 EQQNWTLS

-470 VVKARVQKVFP
+470 VVKARVQKVAP
-481 LGMKVTFLSYFT
+481 VGIKLNFLSSFT
-493 GIVDFMHTD
+493 GIVDFIHTD
-502 PEKSMSYSP
+502 PEKSMNYSP
-511 DQVVKACVLSVHPTS
+511 DQVVKACILSIHPTS
-526 RAVRLT
+526 KVVRLT
-532 LRPPFLHAGGA
+532 LRQSFLHPGGS
-543 PRQLPAQRMGA
+543 PNQLSSDRMGA

-566 QFGAIFELDDGTL
+566 KFGAIFELDDGSL

-587 SKTRKSFK
+587 SKTRKSLK
-595 PGAFQEGCKHKCRI
+595 PGAFKTGCKHKCRI
-609 IAYSLMDEMCI
+609 IDYSLMDEMSI

-638 HSGDVV
+638 HVGDVV
-644 QGKVL
+644 QGKVF

-661 DGIRGLVPSLH
+661 DRIKGLVPSLH

-684 YNIGDEVKCRVL
+684 FSIGDELKCRVL
-696 ECNPEG
+696 ECNPAG

-709 KKSLVQSKLPVLSNY
+709 KKNLVQSKLPVLSCY

-756 VPKNELGSEPISC
+756 VPKNELSSEPVSC
-769 PDKVFYEGQVLK
+769 PDKVFHEGQVVK

-787 EPQQERLL
+787 EPQQQRLL
-795 LSFRLSSKPGPEDKW
+795 LTFRLLNNPTLDDK
-810 KCTPKEK
+810 KECNPKKK
-817 QEVKYQIGEIVDVRI
+817 QEVKYQIGEMVDVKV
-832 LKKKDNGLEV
+832 LKKKDNVLEV
-842 SILEDEDNVVAWIPM
+842 SILEDEGDVTALIPTV
-857 LHLSDF
+857 HLSDF
-863 VDISKL
+863 VANCKL
-869 LWHCLREG
+869 LWHCLQEG
-877 DVLPRVMYLS
+877 DVLPRVMCLS
-887 AKGEHLILSRKSA
+887 DKGEHIILSRKSA
-900 VISAVQEE
+900 VISAVQDEQ
-908 KVVRNFSEI
+908 VVRCFSEI

-970 IAKVMSTDEEKQRVL
+970 IAKVMSIDEEKQRVL

-997 SASESFDLLNQYF
+997 SAAESLALLNQYF

-1017 DLLRRGEPSIC
+1017 SLLRRRGESSMARGLC

-1033 KRVHLVVQDVRED
+1033 KELQLVLQDVKED
-1046 GSALFSGSPV
+1046 GSALFSGNCV

-1070 KNIAPG
+1070 KSIVPG
-1076 EKRKVLVLHVD
+1076 EKTKALVLHVD
-1087 ALTSEVYVS
+1087 ALTSKVYVS
-1096 LREELLKQRPK
+1096 LREEVLKQRAK
-1107 RRLRENSQHS
+1107 QRLTENSQHS
-1117 VVVEHITEHFA
+1117 AVVQHIAEEFA
-1128 IASLLETG
+1128 IVSLLETG
-1136 QLAAVPIA
+1136 QLAAIPIA
-1144 CHFNDTFRFDSEKL
+1144 SHFNDTFRFDSEKL
-1158 RVGQKISATLKA
+1158 KVGQMISATLKV
-1170 VKENNHGVLLAVQ
+1170 VKMNDHGVLLAVQ

-1201 LEEMLPAVKHSLS
+1201 LEEMLTAVKHSLS
-1214 PGDVVTGT
+1214 LGDIVTGT

-1244 ASRILDEVP
+1244 ASRILDDVP
-1253 IGSFPTSTLKAG
+1253 IGSFPTYTLKAG

-1281 RCLPITHPHF
+1281 RYLPITHPHF
-1291 TQSIPEL
+1291 TRSIPEL
-1298 SIRPSEQEG
+1298 SIRPSEIEG
-1307 EFTAMLNLKEE
+1307 EVTEMLKLKED
-1318 SSLKQLG
+1318 STLKKLG
-1325 LYNVGQIVTCFVKKY
+1325 LYNVGQTVTCFVKKY
-1340 NMLKNWLEVEV
+1340 NVLKNWLEVEV
-1351 APDIR
+1351 TPDIR
-1356 GRVPHLLLSLS
+1356 GRVPLLLLSLN

-1392 ATERNLCLSLTGI
+1392 VTETNLCLSLTGV
-1405 QSLEQDT
+1405 QSLAQDT
-1412 ISVGMVTKVTPH
+1412 ITVGMVTKVTPH
-1424 VGLTIALPGGKTG
+1424 AGLTVALPGGKTG
-1437 KVSIFHLNDTYTD
+1437 KVSVFHLSDMFTE
-1450 NPLGNFKVGKIVRCY
+1450 NPLSDFKLGKIVRCY

-1482 LNPKINSK
+1482 LNPKSNSK
-1490 VEDIEI
+1490 VEDVEI
-1496 TSIKDVKKGQL
+1496 TCINDVKKHQL

-1514 ITPSGVFFGLSTSLL
+1514 VTPSGVFFGLSTSVL

-1536 VSPYFVQKHSLYK
+1536 VSPYFVQKHSLYE

-1564 VNRKEKHIE
+1564 VNGKGKHVE

-1581 GMPSVLPESLGLPQ
+1581 GMPSILPESLGLPRYDAEEEKKEADDQ
-1595 YGAEKEKREADYEEK
+1595 EKLKMKTKQKRGNSEKEKEV
-1610 GEQPKLKTKKR
+1610 
-1621 RGNDESGQEAK
+1621 K

-1637 ICQADENDSG
+1637 ICPADENDSG
-1647 IEVYYREEEEDDQE
+1647 IEVYYREEEDDDEQE
-1661 EEAAKK
+1661 EDAAKK
-1667 KSMVRKPGEAPRLQ
+1667 KSKIRKLGEAPRLQ
-1681 VSVGFSWEED
+1681 VSTAFTWDED
-1691 NAMDIPVLDQKEESS
+1691 MDALNIPVLNQKEESS
-1706 ESSEDE
+1706 ESEE
-1712 EDTQS
+1712 EDDPQS
-1717 KLKKRTKK
+1717 KLKKQTKK
-1725 EKELEKQ
+1725 EKEIEKQ
-1732 KKEKELCKVEA
+1732 KKEKELCKLEA
-1743 ALMDPSRQPQS
+1743 ALMDPNRQPQS
-1754 ADDFDRLVLG
+1754 ADDFDRLVLS

-1798 ISFREEQEKLNV
+1798 ICFREEQEKLNV

-1847 CDIYAS
+1847 CDIYAN

-1882 SFLLKQGQAE
+1882 SFLLKQGQID

-1919 LEFHSGDTEHAKA
+1919 LEFRFGDPDHAKA

-1988 LDYEKKFGTAES
+1988 LDYEKKFGTTET

>member
-1 MDGRSPAPLPGYTR
+1 
-15 DPTLASGRGRDAA
+15 
-28 APGTPRATSQL
+28 
-39 KVAGTP
+39 
-45 ALRRAAVPPGRT
+45 
-57 RPGPLPRTW
+57 
-66 AASPY
+66 
-71 LSRRRA
+71 
-77 RRALPFASALPQDG
+77 
-91 GRGRRAQPP
+91 
-100 SALIGCGPRGAAR
+100 
-113 PRPLPAGWLRR
+113 
-124 GRATSAALCPQPR
+124 
-137 APLPP
+137 
-142 GAACAARSGNHPDP
+142 
-156 NPGNHPNPGNYPDPH
+156 
-171 PAPLFPPA
+171 
-179 ATPGS
+179 
-184 AIMAS
+184 MAS

-203 AKGKTPKP
+203 AEGKTPKP
-211 KSERDN
+211 KLERDN
-217 LFDVQHE
+217 LFDVCCLYIHSLLFFPL
-224 EKSQKRKRSQKDQ
+224 SQ
-237 EKQKRFKAD
+237 
-246 KTVKA
+246 V
-251 AVKDNVMN
+251 
-259 IGPLTVEALSE
+259 LSE

-318 EVPEELNSL
+318 ELLEELNSL
-327 PDIFSPGTLVR
+327 PDMYSPGTLVR
-338 CIVTSVEKSD
+338 CIVTSIEKSA
-348 DGRRSVKLSIDPEKV
+348 DGRRSVKLSIDPKKV
-363 NKSLNSTALTAGMV
+363 NKGLSSTALAAGML

-393 IGIAGTHAFL
+393 IGVTGTHAFL

-435 NEGRVVSLSI
+435 NEGRVVCLSI

-451 ASIAT
+451 ASVAS
-456 ERQNWTLS
+456 ERQNWALS

-470 VVKARVQKVFP
+470 VVKARVQKVAP
-481 LGMKVTFLSYFT
+481 LGMKLTFLSYFT
-493 GIVDFMHTD
+493 GIVDFMHMD

-532 LRPPFLHAGGA
+532 LRPPFLHPGGA
-543 PRQLPAQRMGA
+543 PRQLPGQRMGA
-554 VVEEATVKAFYK
+554 VLEEATVKAFYK
-566 QFGAIFELDDGTL
+566 QFGAVFELDDGTL

-595 PGAFQEGCKHKCRI
+595 PGAFKEGCKHKCRI
-609 IAYSLMDEMCI
+609 IDYSLMDEMCI

-638 HSGDVV
+638 HTGDVV

-696 ECNPEG
+696 ECNPGG

-709 KKSLVQSKLPVLSNY
+709 KKSLVQSKLPVLSSY

-756 VPKNELGSEPISC
+756 VPKNELGSDPISC

-817 QEVKYQIGEIVDVRI
+817 QEVKYQIVDVKI

-863 VDISKL
+863 VATSKL
-869 LWHCLREG
+869 LWHCLQEG

-887 AKGEHLILSRKSA
+887 DKGEHIILSRKSA

-908 KVVRNFSEI
+908 QVVRSFSEI
-917 QPGMLL
+917 QPDILL

-997 SASESFDLLNQYF
+997 SAAESFALLNQYF

-1017 DLLRRGEPSIC
+1017 DLLRRG
-1028 ELVPG
+1028 
-1033 KRVHLVVQDVRED
+1033 KRLILHCRQDII
-1046 GSALFSGSPV
+1046 SLFSFV
-1056 TGLTVTATRYHLGD
+1056 D

-1076 EKRKVLVLHVD
+1076 EKRKAIVLHVD

-1107 RRLRENSQHS
+1107 RVKNSQHS
-1117 VVVEHITEHFA
+1117 AVVQHITEHFA
-1128 IASLLETG
+1128 IVSLLETG

-1158 RVGQKISATLKA
+1158 GVGQTISITLKA
-1170 VKENNHGVLLAVQ
+1170 VKENDHGVLPAVQ

-1214 PGDVVTGT
+1214 LGDVVTGT

-1253 IGSFPTSTLKAG
+1253 LGSFPTSTLKAG

-1281 RCLPITHPHF
+1281 RWGDLY
-1291 TQSIPEL
+1291 
-1298 SIRPSEQEG
+1298 
-1307 EFTAMLNLKEE
+1307 M
-1318 SSLKQLG
+1318 
-1325 LYNVGQIVTCFVKKY
+1325 YNV
-1340 NMLKNWLEVEV
+1340 LKNWLEVEV
-1351 APDIR
+1351 GPDIR
-1356 GRVPHLLLSLS
+1356 GRVPHLLLSLN

-1392 ATERNLCLSLTGI
+1392 ATETNLCLSLTGI

-1412 ISVGMVTKVTPH
+1412 ISVGMITKVTLH
-1424 VGLTIALPGGKTG
+1424 IGLTIALPGGKTG
-1437 KVSIFHLNDTYTD
+1437 KVSIFHLSDTYTED
-1450 NPLGNFKVGKIVRCY
+1450 PLGKFKVGKIVRCY

-1482 LNPKINSK
+1482 LNPKVNSK

-1496 TSIKDVKKGQL
+1496 VSIKDVKKGQL

-1514 ITPSGVFFGLSTSLL
+1514 VTPSGHFLSSSK
-1529 GRILFQN
+1529 Q
-1536 VSPYFVQKHSLYK
+1536 
-1549 KYLPEGKLLTAKVLG
+1549 
-1564 VNRKEKHIE
+1564 
-1573 LSLLPEDT
+1573 
-1581 GMPSVLPESLGLPQ
+1581 
-1595 YGAEKEKREADYEEK
+1595 
-1610 GEQPKLKTKKR
+1610 
-1621 RGNDESGQEAK
+1621 
-1632 PKKRK
+1632 
-1637 ICQADENDSG
+1637 
-1647 IEVYYREEEEDDQE
+1647 
-1661 EEAAKK
+1661 
-1667 KSMVRKPGEAPRLQ
+1667 VRKPGEAPRLQ
-1681 VSVGFSWEED
+1681 VSMGFTWDED
-1691 NAMDIPVLDQKEESS
+1691 NAVDIPVPDQKEESS
-1706 ESSEDE
+1706 ESEEE
-1712 EDTQS
+1712 EDMQS
-1717 KLKKRTKK
+1717 KLKKQTKK

-1732 KKEKELCKVEA
+1732 KKEKELCRVEA

-1778 HLQATEIEKARAV
+1778 HLQATEVEKARAV

-1847 CDIYAS
+1847 CDIYAT

-1868 KRFRQEKSVWLKYA
+1868 KRFRQDKSVWLKYA
-1882 SFLLKQGQAE
+1882 SFLLKQGQTE
-1892 ATHRLLERALKALP
+1892 ATHRLLERALKALS
-1906 TKEHVDVI
+1906 TKEHLDVI

-2000 VLAVKRAAL
+2000 VLGVKRAAL

>member
-1 MDGRSPAPLPGYTR
+1 
-15 DPTLASGRGRDAA
+15 
-28 APGTPRATSQL
+28 
-39 KVAGTP
+39 
-45 ALRRAAVPPGRT
+45 
-57 RPGPLPRTW
+57 
-66 AASPY
+66 
-71 LSRRRA
+71 
-77 RRALPFASALPQDG
+77 
-91 GRGRRAQPP
+91 
-100 SALIGCGPRGAAR
+100 
-113 PRPLPAGWLRR
+113 
-124 GRATSAALCPQPR
+124 
-137 APLPP
+137 
-142 GAACAARSGNHPDP
+142 
-156 NPGNHPNPGNYPDPH
+156 
-171 PAPLFPPA
+171 
-179 ATPGS
+179 
-184 AIMAS
+184 MAS

-203 AKGKTPKP
+203 AEGKTPKP
-211 KSERDN
+211 KLERDN

-237 EKQKRFKAD
+237 GKQQESKKRFKAD
-246 KTVKA
+246 KEA
-251 AVKDNVMN
+251 AAKDNVMI
-259 IGPLTVEALSE
+259 IGPLTIEALSE
-270 GMLLL
+270 EMLLL
-275 GCIKEVSDYELA
+275 GCIKEVTDYELA

-318 EVPEELNSL
+318 ELLEELNSL
-327 PDIFSPGTLVR
+327 PDLFSPGTLVR
-338 CIVTSVEKSD
+338 CIVTSIEKSD
-348 DGRRSVKLSIDPEKV
+348 DGRRSVKLSIDPKKV
-363 NKSLNSTALTAGMV
+363 NKGLNSTALAAGML
-377 LSGSVL
+377 LSGSVM

-393 IGIAGTHAFL
+393 IGVTGTHAFL
-403 PHQKAKNYIKAVK
+403 PHQKAKTYIKALK

-435 NEGRVVSLSI
+435 NEGRVVCLSI

-470 VVKARVQKVFP
+470 VVKARVQKLAP
-481 LGMKVTFLSYFT
+481 LGMKLTFLSYFT
-493 GIVDFMHTD
+493 GIVDFMHMD
-502 PEKSMSYSP
+502 PEKSMSYSA
-511 DQVVKACVLSVHPTS
+511 DQVVRACVLSVHPTS
-526 RAVRLT
+526 RAVRLS
-532 LRPPFLHAGGA
+532 LLPPFLHAGGA
-543 PRQLPAQRMGA
+543 PRQLPGQRLGA
-554 VVEEATVKAFYK
+554 VLEEATVKAFYK
-566 QFGAIFELDDGTL
+566 QFGAVFELDDGTL

-595 PGAFQEGCKHKCRI
+595 PGAFKEGCKHKCRI
-609 IAYSLMDEMCI
+609 IDYSLMDEMCI

-638 HSGDVV
+638 HVGDVV
-644 QGKVL
+644 
-649 SLKPIGMQVKVA
+649 
-661 DGIRGLVPSLH
+661 
-672 LSDVILKQPEKK
+672 
-684 YNIGDEVKCRVL
+684 
-696 ECNPEG
+696 
-702 KKLILTL
+702 
-709 KKSLVQSKLPVLSNY
+709 
-724 EDAKPGLITHGFVVC
+724 
-739 AREFGCIVKFYN
+739 
-751 DVKGL
+751 
-756 VPKNELGSEPISC
+756 
-769 PDKVFYEGQVLK
+769 QVLK

-795 LSFRLSSKPGPEDKW
+795 LSFKLSSKPGPEDKW

-817 QEVKYQIGEIVDVRI
+817 QEVKYQIGEMVDVKI

-863 VDISKL
+863 VATSKL
-869 LWHCLREG
+869 LWHCLQEG

-887 AKGEHLILSRKSA
+887 DKGEHIILSRKSA
-900 VISAVQEE
+900 VISAVQEQQ
-908 KVVRNFSEI
+908 VVRSFSEI

-970 IAKVMSTDEEKQRVL
+970 IAKVMSIDEEKQRVL

-997 SASESFDLLNQYF
+997 SAAESFALLNQYF
-1010 KELKEIR
+1010 EELKGIK
-1017 DLLRRGEPSIC
+1017 DLLKRGEPSIC

-1033 KRVHLVVQDVRED
+1033 KRVHLVVQGVRED
-1046 GSALFSGSPV
+1046 GSALFSGCSA
-1056 TGLTVTATRYHLGD
+1056 TGWTVTATHYHLGG
-1070 KNIAPG
+1070 KNIAHG
-1076 EKRKVLVLHVD
+1076 EKRKALVLHVD
-1087 ALTSEVYVS
+1087 ALKSEVYVS
-1096 LREELLKQRPK
+1096 LREELLKQRP
-1107 RRLRENSQHS
+1107 RQLRENSQHS
-1117 VVVEHITEHFA
+1117 AVVQHITEHFA
-1128 IASLLETG
+1128 IVSLGQTA

-1158 RVGQKISATLKA
+1158 SVGRTISVTLKA
-1170 VKENNHGVLLAVQ
+1170 VKKNHHGVLLAVQ
-1183 GPAKKNVFVRVR
+1183 GPAKRNVFVRVR

-1201 LEEMLPAVKHSLS
+1201 LEEMLPALKHSLS
-1214 PGDVVTGT
+1214 TGNLVTGT

-1253 IGSFPTSTLKAG
+1253 IGSFPTSTLKTG

-1291 TQSIPEL
+1291 KQSIPEL
-1298 SIRPSEQEG
+1298 SIRPSEKEG

-1318 SSLKQLG
+1318 TSLKE
-1325 LYNVGQIVTCFVKKY
+1325 LYSVGQTVTCFVKKY

-1351 APDIR
+1351 GPDIR
-1356 GRVPHLLLSLS
+1356 GRVPHLLLSLN
-1367 TKVLKHPEKSFK
+1367 TKVLKHPEKTFK

-1392 ATERNLCLSLTGI
+1392 ATGTNLCLSLTGI
-1405 QSLEQDT
+1405 QSLEQGT
-1412 ISVGMVTKVTPH
+1412 ISVGMVIKVTPH
-1424 VGLTIALPGGKTG
+1424 TGLTIALPGGKTG
-1437 KVSIFHLNDTYTD
+1437 KVSIFHLNDTYSED
-1450 NPLGNFKVGKIVRCY
+1450 PLVNFKVGKIVRCY

-1514 ITPSGVFFGLSTSLL
+1514 ITPSGVFFGLSASLL

-1536 VSPYFVQKHSLYK
+1536 VSPYFVQKHSLYE
-1549 KYLPEGKLLTAKVLG
+1549 KYLPEGKLLTAKVVG

-1595 YGAEKEKREADYEEK
+1595 YGAEEEKREADIEEK
-1610 GEQPKLKTKKR
+1610 REEPKLKKKR
-1621 RGNDESGQEAK
+1621 RGNIENHQEAK

-1637 ICQADENDSG
+1637 ICPADENDSG

-1661 EEAAKK
+1661 EEADKK
-1667 KSMVRKPGEAPRLQ
+1667 KTKVKKPGEAPRLQ
-1681 VSVGFSWEED
+1681 VSMGFTWDED

-1706 ESSEDE
+1706 ESEEEE
-1712 EDTQS
+1712 EDMQS

-1732 KKEKELCKVEA
+1732 KEEKELCKVEA

-1853 SEKYKQAEELYHTML
+1853 SEKYKQAEELYQTML

-1946 IWSIYMDI
+1946 VWSIYMDI

>member
-1 MDGRSPAPLPGYTR
+1 
-15 DPTLASGRGRDAA
+15 
-28 APGTPRATSQL
+28 
-39 KVAGTP
+39 
-45 ALRRAAVPPGRT
+45 
-57 RPGPLPRTW
+57 
-66 AASPY
+66 
-71 LSRRRA
+71 
-77 RRALPFASALPQDG
+77 
-91 GRGRRAQPP
+91 
-100 SALIGCGPRGAAR
+100 
-113 PRPLPAGWLRR
+113 
-124 GRATSAALCPQPR
+124 
-137 APLPP
+137 
-142 GAACAARSGNHPDP
+142 
-156 NPGNHPNPGNYPDPH
+156 
-171 PAPLFPPA
+171 
-179 ATPGS
+179 
-184 AIMAS
+184 MAS

-203 AKGKTPKP
+203 AEGKTPKP

-224 EKSQKRKRSQKDQ
+224 EKSLKRKRGQKDQ

-259 IGPLTVEALSE
+259 IGPLTIEALSE

-318 EVPEELNSL
+318 EVLEELNSL
-327 PDIFSPGTLVR
+327 PDMFSPGTLVR
-338 CIVTSVEKSD
+338 CIVTSIEKSD
-348 DGRRSVKLSIDPEKV
+348 DGRRSVKLSIDPKKV
-363 NKSLNSTALTAGMV
+363 NKGVSSTALAAGML
-377 LSGSVL
+377 LSGSVS

-393 IGIAGTHAFL
+393 IGVIGTHAFL
-403 PHQKAKNYIKAVK
+403 PHEKAKNYIKAVK
-416 KGPDLKIGQNLNC
+416 KGSDLKIGQNLNC

-435 NEGRVVSLSI
+435 NEGRVVCLSI

-456 ERQNWTLS
+456 ERQNWALS

-470 VVKARVQKVFP
+470 VVKARVQKVAP
-481 LGMKVTFLSYFT
+481 LGMKLTFLSYFT
-493 GIVDFMHTD
+493 GIVDFMHID

-532 LRPPFLHAGGA
+532 LRSPFLHAGGA
-543 PRQLPAQRMGA
+543 PRQLPGPRMGA
-554 VVEEATVKAFYK
+554 VLEEATVKAFYK

-595 PGAFQEGCKHKCRI
+595 PGAFKEGSKHKCRI
-609 IAYSLMDEMCI
+609 IDYSLMDEMCI
-620 VSLKHQIIEARF
+620 VSLKNQIIEARF

-638 HSGDVV
+638 HTGDVV

-684 YNIGDEVKCRVL
+684 YNVGDEVKCRVL
-696 ECNPEG
+696 ECNPGG

-817 QEVKYQIGEIVDVRI
+817 QEMKYQIGEIVDVKI

-842 SILEDEDNVVAWIPM
+842 SILEDEDNLVAWIPM

-863 VDISKL
+863 VATSKL
-869 LWHCLREG
+869 LWHCLQEG

-887 AKGEHLILSRKSA
+887 DKGEHIILSRKSA

-908 KVVRNFSEI
+908 QVVRSFSEI

-997 SASESFDLLNQYF
+997 SAAESFGLLNQYF

-1017 DLLRRGEPSIC
+1017 NLLKRGEPGIC

-1033 KRVHLVVQDVRED
+1033 KRMHLVVQDVRED
-1046 GSALFSGSPV
+1046 GSALFSGSSV
-1056 TGLTVTATRYHLGD
+1056 TGLSVTATRYHLGA

-1076 EKRKVLVLHVD
+1076 EKRKALVLHVD

-1117 VVVEHITEHFA
+1117 AVVQHITEHFA
-1128 IASLLETG
+1128 IVSLLETG

-1158 RVGQKISATLKA
+1158 RVGQTISATLKA

-1298 SIRPSEQEG
+1298 SIRPSEKEG

-1318 SSLKQLG
+1318 KSLKKLG
-1325 LYNVGQIVTCFVKKY
+1325 LYDIGQTVTCFVKKY
-1340 NMLKNWLEVEV
+1340 NVLKNWLEVEV

-1356 GRVPHLLLSLS
+1356 GRVPHLLLSLN

-1379 NGQAISATVTGTD
+1379 IGQAISATVTGTD
-1392 ATERNLCLSLTGI
+1392 ATETNLCLSLTGI

-1424 VGLTIALPGGKTG
+1424 VGLTIALPGGKSG
-1437 KVSIFHLNDTYTD
+1437 KVSIFHLNDTYTED
-1450 NPLGNFKVGKIVRCY
+1450 PLGNFKVGKIVRCY

-1496 TSIKDVKKGQL
+1496 RSIKDVKKGQL

-1536 VSPYFVQKHSLYK
+1536 VSPYFVQKHSLYA
-1549 KYLPEGKLLTAKVLG
+1549 KYLPEGKLLTAKVLR

-1595 YGAEKEKREADYEEK
+1595 YGVEEEKREADGEEK
-1610 GEQPKLKTKKR
+1610 REEPKPKTKKR
-1621 RGNDESGQEAK
+1621 RGNHESGQEAK

-1637 ICQADENDSG
+1637 ICPTDENDSG
-1647 IEVYYREEEEDDQE
+1647 IEVYYREEEEDQE

-1667 KSMVRKPGEAPRLQ
+1667 KSTVRKPGEAPRLQ
-1681 VSVGFSWEED
+1681 VSMGFTWDED
-1691 NAMDIPVLDQKEESS
+1691 SAMDIPVLDQKEESS
-1706 ESSEDE
+1706 ESEEE
-1712 EDTQS
+1712 EDMQS

-1946 IWSIYMDI
+1946 VWSIYMDI

-1963 VRDIFERVIHL
+1963 IRDIFERVIHL

-2009 EYVETKSSLAD
+2009 EYVESKSSLAD